1 MKAMRPVT
9 ALPAV
14 NPTSLWRAGRA
25 PRAFPFGD
33 PRTRFFYLG
42 RGAVW
47 HAVRLLDLVGR
58 EVLVPAY
65 HHGVEIEALCDAG
78 AIPVFYNVRRDFTL
92 DLASLV
98 AGISPKTAAIYVTHF
113 IGFPQPMADILSIAR
128 IKSLRVIEDCALS
141 LYSFDG
147 ARALGA
153 SADAGIFCLYKTLP
167 VANGGALWTPHGWDN
182 APLERAGTLTG
193 AHQVASSLLVRLE
206 RFHHTG
212 RWLRRGAR
220 SLAKV
225 IRTVRPLPV
234 DARPVG
240 HRTFRQGQQHL
251 DVSPVSLK
259 VANALD
265 ASEIVRARRRN
276 YLSLSMRLRD
286 VLPPMVPVLAD
297 GVCPLFYPAWCEDK
311 KQVHATLVS
320 RGIEAIDFWSEGSPL
335 VSPGAFPE
343 VDAMRKHVLELP
355 IHQDLDESDL
365 ERIAFE
371 ARRALG
377 AS

>member
-1 MKAMRPVT
+1 MNATRPVA

-14 NPTSLWRAGRA
+14 NPASLWRAGRA
-25 PRAFPFGD
+25 PKAFPFGD

-47 HAVRLLDLVGR
+47 HAARRLDLAGR

-78 AIPVFYNVRRDFTL
+78 AVPVFYNVRRDFTL
-92 DLASLV
+92 DLANLI
-98 AGISPKTAAIYVTHF
+98 ANIGPRTAAIYVTHF
-113 IGFPQPMADILSIAR
+113 VGFPQPMADILSIAR
-128 IKSLRVIEDCALS
+128 IKGLRVIEDCALS
-141 LYSFDG
+141 LYSCDG

-153 SADAGIFCLYKTLP
+153 SGDAGIFCLYKTLP
-167 VANGGALWTPHGWDN
+167 VANGGALWMPLEWDN
-182 APLERAGTLTG
+182 APLQRVGALTG
-193 AHQVASSLLVRLE
+193 AHQVASSLLARFE
-206 RFHHTG
+206 RFHQAG
-212 RWLRRGAR
+212 AWLRRTAR
-220 SLAKV
+220 STAKA

-240 HRTFRQGQQHL
+240 HRTFRKGQQHL

-265 ASEIVRARRRN
+265 AAEIVRLRRRN

-311 KQVHATLVS
+311 KRVHAALVS
-320 RGIEAIDFWSEGSPL
+320 RGIEAIDFWSDGSPL
-335 VSPGAFPE
+335 VAKDAFPDVE
-343 VDAMRKHVLELP
+343 ALRRHVLELP
-355 IHQDLDESDL
+355 VHQDLDESDL

-371 ARRALG
+371 VRRALG

>member
-1 MKAMRPVT
+1 MNASRPVA

-14 NPTSLWRAGRA
+14 NPASLWRTGKA
-25 PRAFPFGD
+25 PKTFPFGD
-33 PRTRFFYLG
+33 ARTRFFYLG

-47 HAVRLLDLVGR
+47 HAARLLDLAGR

-92 DLASLV
+92 DLPNLIS
-98 AGISPKTAAIYVTHF
+98 GIGPRTAAIYVTHF
-113 IGFPQPMADILSIAR
+113 VGFPQPMAEVLAIAR
-128 IKSLRVIEDCALS
+128 NKGLRVIEDCALS
-141 LYSFDG
+141 LYSSDG
-147 ARALGA
+147 TRALGA
-153 SADAGIFCLYKTLP
+153 SGDAGIFCLYKTLP
-167 VANGGALWTPHGWDN
+167 VANGGALWMPLGWDN
-182 APLERAGTLTG
+182 ALLQRVGPLTG

-206 RFHHTG
+206 RFHKMG
-212 RWLRRGAR
+212 AWLRRSAR
-220 SLAKV
+220 SAAKA

-240 HRTFRQGQQHL
+240 HRTFRKGQQNL

-259 VANALD
+259 VADSLD
-265 ASEIVRARRRN
+265 AAEIVRLRRRN

-286 VLPPMVPVLAD
+286 VLPPMVSVLAE

-311 KQVHATLVS
+311 KRVHAALVAQ
-320 RGIEAIDFWSEGSPL
+320 GIEAIDFWSEGSPL
-335 VSPGAFPE
+335 VAQGAFPD
-343 VDAMRKHVLELP
+343 VDALRQHVLELP
-355 IHQDLDESDL
+355 VHQDLDESDL

-371 ARRALG
+371 VRRALE
-377 AS
+377 AT